1 MMNIDLW
8 KDKKDLLIMLAIYIY
23 IYIGK
28 KIEVNQL
35 THE

>member
-8 KDKKDLLIMLAIYIY
+8 KDKKDLLIMLAIH